1 MLSSLWIG
9 IIAECV
15 KTSLAPAVH
24 TRNAGFHFYSVGLG
38 EHVPIQLGR
47 KLIDN
52 LIEPVAEEGY
62 NFWGAQFKFI

>member
-24 TRNAGFHFYSVGLG
+24 TRYAGFHFYSVGLG

-52 LIEPVAEEGY
+52 LIEQSIIAFSLIEQSVS
-62 NFWGAQFKFI
+62 